1 MFYDRVYFGK
11 ELVKAIIKK
20 KKNKG
25 GTKSKRKTDTKKKRG
40 RGVVEKNDELW
51 STVRSTRGEGDEMID
66 EKENNGRKKEN
77 P

>member
-25 GTKSKRKTDTKKKRG
+25 GTKSKRKRESKKKMGEGSRGEERRTMEYCTKYERRG
-40 RGVVEKNDELW
+40 R
-51 STVRSTRGEGDEMID
+51 
-66 EKENNGRKKEN
+66 
-77 P
+77 

>member
-1 MFYDRVYFGK
+1 
-11 ELVKAIIKK
+11 LVKAIIKK

-25 GTKSKRKTDTKKKRG
+25 GTKSKRKRESKKKRG